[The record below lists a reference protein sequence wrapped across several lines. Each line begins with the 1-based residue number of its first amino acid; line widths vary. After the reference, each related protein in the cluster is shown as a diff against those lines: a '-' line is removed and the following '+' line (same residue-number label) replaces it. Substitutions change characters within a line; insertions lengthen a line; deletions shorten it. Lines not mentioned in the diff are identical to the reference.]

1 MVASLCQ
8 LAANWNYTQMRNNTT
23 ICLGAY
29 ITKVLIHEVDITC
42 SCRMPYS
49 FNSCRWRCNMIL
61 RKLTAS
67 LKFEVF
73 LQTLYIIFCF
83 TWKQGELFHQ
93 LNITKQKRSKAQ
105 DSKHYIKYSVSHE
118 HRENSFINWTSVN
131 KKEAKFK
138 IKVHLHQH

>member
-1 MVASLCQ
+1 MK
-8 LAANWNYTQMRNNTT
+8 NNMSST

-29 ITKVLIHEVDITC
+29 RNKALIHDVDITC

-49 FNSCRWRCNMIL
+49 FNSWWWRCNMIL

-83 TWKQGELFHQ
+83 TWEQGELFHQ

-105 DSKHYIKYSVSHE
+105 ENSSQHYIKYSVSHE
-118 HRENSFINWTSVN
+118 HREDSFMYWTSLN
-131 KKEAKFK
+131 KGRSK
-138 IKVHLHQH
+138 IQNKSTPSSTLDRIF